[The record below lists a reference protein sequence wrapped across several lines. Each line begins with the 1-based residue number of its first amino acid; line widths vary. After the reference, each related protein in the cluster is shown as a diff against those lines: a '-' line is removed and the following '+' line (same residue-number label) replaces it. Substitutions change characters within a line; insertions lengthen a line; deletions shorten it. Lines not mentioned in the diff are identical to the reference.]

1 MLTMWQILEQGVY
14 HKKIR
19 RAKPCLLSV
28 QQILEQEGL
37 QEQEVNEKGNPM
49 FTDCATNITVREQL
63 MPTEVAFTVNRIEA
77 IFISIST
84 STYVTHVR
92 GVWIEHAKHLTCV
105 SEFAR
110 QW

>member
-1 MLTMWQILEQGVY
+1 
-14 HKKIR
+14 
-19 RAKPCLLSV
+19 
-28 QQILEQEGL
+28 
-37 QEQEVNEKGNPM
+37 M